1 MATDTTASPVARLA
15 NRAFQKY
22 APALHRFLLRRIR
35 RPQEIDDMAQ
45 EVFAR
50 LLRVENA
57 ELVRKPASYLF
68 GIATNVVREFRI
80 RAEREQERVTFD
92 SQMVDQLAEHPF
104 ETQADDMAERLNL
117 QRQLERGLAQLPRT
131 HRAVLLLVTRDGLS
145 HEEAAKAA
153 NLSVHTVEKYVTDA
167 RASLKLMK
175 WDR

>member
-1 MATDTTASPVARLA
+1 
-15 NRAFQKY
+15 
-22 APALHRFLLRRIR
+22 
-35 RPQEIDDMAQ
+35 MAQ

-68 GIATNVVREFRI
+68 GIAANVVREFRI
-80 RAEREQERVTFD
+80 RAEHDFERVTFD
-92 SQMVDQLAEHPF
+92 SEMVEHLAEHPF
-104 ETQADDMAERLNL
+104 EMTRDDLAERLSL
-117 QRQLERGLAQLPRT
+117 QRQLERGLTQLPLT
-131 HRAVLLLVTRDGLS
+131 HRVVLLLVTRDGLS

-167 RASLKLMK
+167 RARLKLMK

>member
-1 MATDTTASPVARLA
+1 MKEPGNAVANLASGAF
-15 NRAFQKY
+15 RAY

-50 LLRVENA
+50 LMRVESA
-57 ELVRKPASYLF
+57 EFVRKPASYLF

-80 RAEREQERVTFD
+80 KASHDQERVTFD
-92 SQMVDQLAEHPF
+92 SEMVDHLTERTCEA
-104 ETQADDMAERLNL
+104 QADDMAERLSL

-131 HRAVLLLVTRDGLS
+131 HRTVLLMVTRDGLS

-153 NLSVHTVEKYVTDA
+153 DLSIHTVEKYVTEA
-167 RASLKLMK
+167 RARLKLMP